1 MTFPWFDIYFTS
13 TIAESWSLNMDSQ
26 KDLEKLLR
34 GISKNLGLIKRDLWR
49 YSRLKEKGA
58 PFLLRGVLESL
69 ERGLNG
75 ISGDFGQFESTLS
88 QTLETEGLTLKERE
102 EEFFFE
108 FVKTLEQLLK
118 EKEITLSGQLPN
130 LKAGVYRLKVN
141 WEAKRVQIF
150 FGPEL
155 LKSVS
160 LDPHLICQ
168 GISDFADS
176 MKKAL
181 IPPQEFIQVLHKGY
195 ERALKAHGKEDRE
208 RLPIMDVLKEI
219 VFQIQDE
226 KFLSDPS
233 RGNFRPFGRIQFAVQ
248 LYQLRKNG
256 PLRWKDRDLHLMVA
270 PFDATF
276 KKRMFLWVPDNEI
289 GEGTRFSHILFK

>member
-1 MTFPWFDIYFTS
+1 MH
-13 TIAESWSLNMDSQ
+13 SQ
-26 KDLEKLLR
+26 KDLERLLKL
-34 GISKNLGLIKRDLWR
+34 ISKNLGLIKRDLWR
-49 YSRLKEKGA
+49 YSRLEEKGA

-69 ERGLNG
+69 EKGLNG
-75 ISGDFGQFESTLS
+75 ISSDFNQFQSTLS
-88 QTLETEGLTLKERE
+88 QTLENEGFTLKERE

-108 FVKTLEQLLK
+108 FVRILEQHLK
-118 EKEITLSGQLPN
+118 EKGITLSGQLPN

-160 LDPHLICQ
+160 LDAQLICQ

-181 IPPQEFIQVLHKGY
+181 IPTQEFIEVLHKGY
-195 ERALKAHGKEDRE
+195 KRTLKACGKEDGE
-208 RLPIMDVLKEI
+208 RLPIMGVLKEI

-233 RGNFRPFGRIQFAVQ
+233 RGNFRPFGRIQFAMQ
-248 LYQLRKNG
+248 LYQLRKKG
-256 PLRWKDRDLHLMVA
+256 LLRWKDKDLHLMVA

-276 KKRMFLWVPDNEI
+276 KKRMFLWVPDDEM